1 MLKVQ
6 ANTIKTE
13 KMRRNR
19 LTLRPKIYLI
29 RLVPSSLAIKN
40 SASLNQSDKL
50 DRINKQMLR

>member
-50 DRINKQMLR
+50 DRIR